1 MTYTLYRAAE
11 PEAGPK
17 AGRVAGPKAGP
28 EAGRVAGPKA
38 GSEAGPEAGRVA
50 GRETGREAVR
60 RPGGGGPEAGR
71 EAVRRPVLT
80 RTRRCCRSAPA
91 RSRHAGL
98 SRYPAPRRVWIIGS
112 RPASIFRRRYEM
124 YSSTTL
130 AFPPKS
136 YDQTRSRICALLS
149 TRRGLRIR

>member
-1 MTYTLYRAAE
+1 DDVVMFYTVEHDLYAVQGSRAGGR
-11 PEAGPK
+11 AG
-17 AGRVAGPKAGP
+17 GGP
-28 EAGRVAGPKA
+28 EA
-38 GSEAGPEAGRVA
+38 
-50 GRETGREAVR
+50 GREAVR
-60 RPGGGGPEAGR
+60 RPGGRRSGGRAGGGPEAGR